1 MDLTVAEQFYLLK
14 KKKKKGRTPFL
25 LKIVSWVVFGN
36 FKQFGSPWNFNE
48 ISWIFNNKVSQSFH
62 ILEHFFKFTEI
73 LEISWN
79 IILDTILKFHI
90 CQKCYEIS
98 LNIENLIKFHKVPIE
113 ISLKLSIEV
122 FEHYTWGPGPIWGPW
137 GPKLCYYDL
146 DTYSFLIVRI
156 DAFWSIVKIK

>member
-1 MDLTVAEQFYLLK
+1 MDLSRTILFTQK
-14 KKKKKGRTPFL
+14 KYKTKKGTSLL
-25 LKIVSWVVFGN
+25 LKIVTWLVFGN

-73 LEISWN
+73 FEIYWN

-98 LNIENLIKFHKVPIE
+98 LNIEILIKFH
-113 ISLKLSIEV
+113 
-122 FEHYTWGPGPIWGPW
+122 
-137 GPKLCYYDL
+137 
-146 DTYSFLIVRI
+146 
-156 DAFWSIVKIK
+156 